1 MKSVIQKISYQIRP
15 YPTIQ
20 KKTGKHAFGL
30 QIVIDGDPRMLP
42 IEIYWFK
49 DEFDLVSETFKY
61 SDLNADK
68 LRDMNFAIAKEKSR
82 ANDILMRYR
91 LTDRLITHKQ
101 FRWEFTN
108 YASRDNMHDWLA
120 NRADK
125 MLSDGEIKLPSR
137 TTYTTKFAR
146 FKSFY
151 PGSLAISDINSGLIL
166 KFDNYLRSS
175 YAFNTVIGTHK
186 TFRKFFTLA
195 VNEGL
200 IPESPYI
207 GIKIKNSYKEG
218 ERECLEPSELIQLIS
233 LFKEKDLLT
242 ETQLNILE
250 MYVFAAT
257 SGGYRF
263 SELQILHSKHIKFGV
278 LRLDTVKGED
288 SGVSLKVDLPDI
300 GKKIVEGRKGL
311 IFKPVVEQTANKT
324 LKVLMSMAGINK
336 HITFHSAR
344 DTFGTF
350 YVYYGGD
357 ITVLS
362 KDIFKHSKL
371 ETTMIYQ
378 KKSSEMKR
386 RDMQNFNR
394 FTLPTFGSDIVLN
407 DGSRDNSDQ
416 P

>member
-1 MKSVIQKISYQIRP
+1 MNSVIQKISYQIRP

-42 IEIYWFK
+42 IEIYWYKDQFDFK
-49 DEFDLVSETFKY
+49 SELFLI
-61 SDLNADK
+61 SDIEPDRVRDLN
-68 LRDMNFAIAKEKSR
+68 FSIAKEKSR

-101 FRWEFTN
+101 FKWEFTN
-108 YASRDNMHDWLA
+108 YASRENVHEWLES
-120 NRADK
+120 RADK
-125 MLSDGEIKLPSR
+125 MLSDGEIKLPTR

-151 PGSLAISDINSGLIL
+151 PGPLPISDINSVLIT
-166 KFDNYLRSS
+166 KFNNYLRSN
-175 YAFNTVIGTHK
+175 YAYNTVIGTHK
-186 TFRKFFTLA
+186 TFRKFLTLA
-195 VNEGL
+195 GKEGL
-200 IPESPYI
+200 IPESPYTST
-207 GIKIKNSYKEG
+207 KINNSYIEG
-218 ERECLEPSELIQLIS
+218 ERESLEPYELIQLIN
-233 LFKEKDLLT
+233 LFKEKERLT
-242 ETQLNILE
+242 ETQLNVLE
-250 MYVFAAT
+250 MFVFAAT

-278 LRLDTVKGED
+278 LRLDTVKGEN
-288 SGVSLKVDLPDI
+288 SGVSLRVDLPDI
-300 GKKIVEGRKGL
+300 GKKIIEGRKGL
-311 IFKPVVEQTANKT
+311 IFRTVSEQTANKT
-324 LKVLMSMAGINK
+324 LKVLTSMAGINK

-362 KDIFKHSKL
+362 KDILKHSKL

-386 RDMQNFNR
+386 KDMQNFNR
-394 FTLPTFGSDIVLN
+394 FSLPTFGSHN
-407 DGSRDNSDQ
+407 DVINDTEEKL
-416 P
+416 

>member
-1 MKSVIQKISYQIRP
+1 MNSVIQKISYQIRP

-42 IEIYWFK
+42 IEIYWYK
-49 DEFDLVSETFKY
+49 DQFDLKTENFIISEIEPDRIR
-61 SDLNADK
+61 DLN
-68 LRDMNFAIAKEKSR
+68 FSIAKEKSR

-101 FRWEFTN
+101 FKWEFTN
-108 YASRDNMHDWLA
+108 YASRENVHEWLE

-125 MLSDGEIKLPSR
+125 LLEDGEIKLASR

-146 FKSFY
+146 FKNFY
-151 PGSLAISDINSGLIL
+151 PGRLPISDINSGFIV
-166 KFDNYLRSS
+166 KFDNHLRNN

-186 TFRKFFTLA
+186 TFRKFFKLA

-200 IPESPYI
+200 IPETPYTS
-207 GIKIKNSYKEG
+207 KIKNSYKEG
-218 ERECLEPSELIQLIS
+218 ERECLDPDELNRLID
-233 LFKEKDLLT
+233 LFKEKSSLT
-242 ETQLNILE
+242 DTQVNVLE

-278 LRLDTVKGED
+278 LRLDTIKGEE
-288 SGVSLKVDLPDI
+288 SGVSLKIELPEI
-300 GKKIVEGRKGL
+300 GKKIIENRKGL
-311 IFKPVVEQTANKT
+311 LFNTLAEQTANRE
-324 LKVLMSMAGINK
+324 LKFLVAKANINK

-357 ITVLS
+357 ITTLS
-362 KDIFKHSKL
+362 KDIFKHAKL

-394 FTLPTFGSDIVLN
+394 FSLPTFKSHSAISD
-407 DGSRDNSDQ
+407 DTGE
-416 P
+416 